1 MSRNPVVRRLG
12 EKIRTLRIH
21 HGITMQGLADKLG
34 TSSGYISLV
43 ENGQRK
49 PGAEFVFRI
58 AQLFGV
64 STDILLNDELDLPEC

>member
-1 MSRNPVVRRLG
+1 M
-12 EKIRTLRIH
+12 
-21 HGITMQGLADKLG
+21 TMQELADKLD

-49 PGAEFVFRI
+49 PGADFIFRI

-64 STDILLNDELDLPEC
+64 STDVLLNDELDLPEC

>member
-1 MSRNPVVRRLG
+1 MTKRQLVRRFG
-12 EKIRTLRIH
+12 EKVRTLRIH
-21 HGITMQGLADKLG
+21 HGMTMQGLADKLD

-49 PGAEFVFRI
+49 PGADFIFRI

-64 STDILLNDELDLPEC
+64 STDVLLNDELDLPEC